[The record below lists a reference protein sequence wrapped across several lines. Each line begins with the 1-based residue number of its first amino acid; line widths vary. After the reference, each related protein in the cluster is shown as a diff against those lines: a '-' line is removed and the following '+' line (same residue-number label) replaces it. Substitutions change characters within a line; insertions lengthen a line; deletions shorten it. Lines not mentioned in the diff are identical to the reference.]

1 MKSTTPTKTI
11 PAKQIKVGDR
21 IRTLDG
27 ADLAVQSI
35 SIGTFPGHLS
45 MALEGGDTTHL
56 PAAMPVEVVVEG

>member
-1 MKSTTPTKTI
+1 MNTKTI
-11 PAKQIKVGDR
+11 PAKQIKVGDKLR
-21 IRTLDG
+21 STEGI
-27 ADLAVQSI
+27 ALAVQSI